1 MACDVCLVL
10 LVLVPGTILGIV
22 LCSVGMVTVVGLE
35 VYGHADEWRLKRKVD
50 DRSSEKREHVW
61 DI

>member
-35 VYGHADEWRLKRKVD
+35 VYGHV
-50 DRSSEKREHVW
+50 
-61 DI
+61 